1 MLTLSYFFFPEFR
14 YLSLEEIDLVMTS
27 DISPV
32 KMSLQL
38 QEAKIAKRFED
49 EEGRGAAAPA
59 DPSV

>member
-1 MLTLSYFFFPEFR
+1 MLILSYFFFPEFR

-38 QEAKIAKRFED
+38 QEAKIAKRLED
-49 EEGRGAAAPA
+49 QEARETEARAE
-59 DPSV
+59 

>member
-1 MLTLSYFFFPEFR
+1 MLILSYFFFPEFR

-38 QEAKIAKRFED
+38 QEAKIAKRLED
-49 EEGRGAAAPA
+49 QEARETEARA
-59 DPSV
+59 V